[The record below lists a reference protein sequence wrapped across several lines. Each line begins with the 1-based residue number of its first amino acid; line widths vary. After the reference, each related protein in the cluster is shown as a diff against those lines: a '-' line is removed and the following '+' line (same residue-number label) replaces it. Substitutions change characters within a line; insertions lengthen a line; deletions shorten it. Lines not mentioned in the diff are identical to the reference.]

1 MTDTNDRNDL
11 EREQEARSRIIDL
24 LFERKHD
31 EKRGLKKSEFSYT
44 LIELNIRLSQYVQQ
58 FKSFSLEFLIVQT
71 LQDFKKN
78 ITVMQT
84 LPKTLDYKRPVAEM
98 KDKLIYIDPN
108 IQKSDYVNSSN
119 VELFTHKEPLK

>member
-11 EREQEARSRIIDL
+11 EREQNARSRILDL
-24 LFERKHD
+24 LAERTHD

-78 ITVMQT
+78 ITVLQNNS
-84 LPKTLDYKRPVAEM
+84 KTLDYKRPVAEM

-119 VELFTHKEPLK
+119 VELFTNKEPLK